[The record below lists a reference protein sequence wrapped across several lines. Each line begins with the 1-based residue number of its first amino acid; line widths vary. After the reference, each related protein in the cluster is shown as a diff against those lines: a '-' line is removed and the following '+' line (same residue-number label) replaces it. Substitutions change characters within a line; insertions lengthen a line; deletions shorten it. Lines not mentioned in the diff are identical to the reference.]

1 MLHAFILSVMVL
13 LHEYWKNTLNPGD
26 HEEPKDSS
34 YVDHQQYQTLKN
46 LLEIVK
52 IRCATLGCRPNVSCK
67 TSGDLKVDTGD
78 HQLIQPTHQ
87 LFRLG

>member
-1 MLHAFILSVMVL
+1 M
-13 LHEYWKNTLNPGD
+13 LNPGD

-52 IRCATLGCRPNVSCK
+52 IRCATVGCRPNVSCK
-67 TSGDLKVDTGD
+67 TSGDLKVDNW
-78 HQLIQPTHQ
+78 
-87 LFRLG
+87 

>member
-1 MLHAFILSVMVL
+1 M
-13 LHEYWKNTLNPGD
+13 LNPGD